1 MRTTD
6 FASSFNAVAAE
17 YAAARP
23 DYPPTHY
30 DAVEELLGRP
40 LTGLR
45 VLDVGA
51 GTGKATRALAER
63 GARVTAV
70 EPGAEMAAQLR
81 AAGPGV
87 GLVRGN
93 GDALPFADSSADL
106 ITYAQA
112 WHWTRPE
119 VALPEALRVLRPG
132 GALAL
137 WWNRPDLTVPW
148 LDEQAA
154 RLKEA
159 LPSHH
164 VGDITRTVAGH
175 LTALEPALR
184 PVYRETSWQRTVPL
198 ATHLANLATHSSFAV
213 LDPEETR
220 PVLAREAQIVGELFP
235 DGRIVEPYTVRL
247 TFLPRPERLTPR
259 DE

>member
-23 DYPPTHY
+23 DYPPHHY
-30 DAVEELLGRP
+30 DTIEELLGRP

-51 GTGKATRALAER
+51 GTGKATRALLDR

-81 AAGPGV
+81 AANRDAT
-87 GLVRGN
+87 LVRGN
-93 GDALPFADSSADL
+93 GDALPFADSSVDL

-119 VALPEALRVLRPG
+119 VALPEALRVLRGG

-137 WWNRPDLTVPW
+137 WWNRPDRTVAW
-148 LDEQAA
+148 VDEQAA
-154 RLKEA
+154 RLTKA

-164 VGDITRTVAGH
+164 VGDITRTVADH

-198 ATHLANLATHSSFAV
+198 ATHLKNLATHSSFAV
-213 LDPEETR
+213 LDPEQSR
-220 PVLAREAQIVGELFP
+220 PVLAREAEILGALFP
-235 DGRIVEPYTVRL
+235 EGRIVEPYTVRL
-247 TFLPRPERLTPR
+247 TYLPRPERPTPR
-259 DE
+259 GE